1 MDGWMDGWMD
11 GTWHFVLES
20 RDPTGPE
27 NGYNCQH
34 NLGNT

>member
-1 MDGWMDGWMD
+1 MNNARSMDGWMDN
-11 GTWHFVLES
+11 VLES